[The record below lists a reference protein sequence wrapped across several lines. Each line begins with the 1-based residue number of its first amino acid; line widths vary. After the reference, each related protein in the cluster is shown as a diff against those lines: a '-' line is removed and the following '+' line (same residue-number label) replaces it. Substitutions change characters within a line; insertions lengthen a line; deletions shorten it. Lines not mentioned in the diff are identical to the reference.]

1 MVKIRMS
8 RLGRPHKPF
17 YRVSAVDSR
26 VKRDGA
32 VIETLGWYDP
42 CAQKGQQIEL
52 NGERIKYW
60 ISKGAQP
67 SETVAD
73 LLAKHSIIDAGPVK
87 ARREAR
93 AKAVTEARAK
103 AAAAPAEKKDEAK
116 A

>member
-1 MVKIRMS
+1 MS

-73 LLAKHSIIDAGPVK
+73 LLAKHQIIDAGPVK

-93 AKAVTEARAK
+93 AKAVVAAREK
-103 AAAAPAEKKDEAK
+103 AAAAAPKDEEKKA
-116 A
+116 

>member
-17 YRVSAVDSR
+17 YRISAVDSR

-32 VIETLGWYDP
+32 VIEPLGWYDP
-42 CAQKGQQIEL
+42 CAQKGKQLEL
-52 NGERIKYW
+52 NGERIKFW

-73 LLAKHSIIDAGPVK
+73 LLAKNNIIDAGPVK

-93 AKAVTEARAK
+93 AKAVVVGREK
-103 AAAAPAEKKDEAK
+103 AAAIGAQKAAEKKA
-116 A
+116 

>member
-1 MVKIRMS
+1 VVKIRMS

-17 YRVSAVDSR
+17 YRINAVDSR

-42 CAQKGQQIEL
+42 CAQKGKQIEL

-73 LLAKHSIIDAGPVK
+73 LLVKNSLVDAGPVK
-87 ARREAR
+87 ARRDAR
-93 AKAVTEARAK
+93 AKASAERQAK
-103 AAAAPAEKKDEAK
+103 LAAGGEKKDEKK